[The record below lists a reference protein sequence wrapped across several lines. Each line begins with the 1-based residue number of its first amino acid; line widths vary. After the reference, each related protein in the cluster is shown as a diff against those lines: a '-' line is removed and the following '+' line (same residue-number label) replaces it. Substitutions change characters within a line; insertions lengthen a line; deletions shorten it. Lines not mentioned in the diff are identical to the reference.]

1 LAATGVATRVAQER
15 GETVGRSAI
24 GYIVRGDTAMN
35 DASTRLVFCTTGI
48 LLRQLQ
54 NEKALSNI
62 THIVI
67 DEVHERNLDSDVL
80 LGILKER
87 LDEYPQLR
95 VILMSATLDQD
106 KFAQYWGV
114 LPPHIHL
121 PGRTFSVQ
129 DFMLEDVLKITG
141 YIPRKNRRGG
151 NGNAWSE
158 TGDENED
165 EGVSP
170 GALVVDEEDVMP
182 DGLSMSEL
190 LNRIDETTVD
200 FDLMSA
206 LVVHLVKQ
214 KTADDDGSILIFLA
228 GVPEISK
235 GIEALRRSCK
245 DLPVLLL
252 PLHGGLQP
260 KEQNSV
266 FRKPDNGKTK
276 IILSTNVAET
286 SVTIP
291 DCTIVV
297 DTYVLVSV
305 FVSLLRLFVSF
316 VHLAKAHRRGFSC
329 LLRCREKQSSFDP
342 VNRMPML
349 VEQFASKASL
359 KQRVSRL
366 LRQLLALPLSLTP
379 LFVVVVAAAASF
391 L

>member
-1 LAATGVATRVAQER
+1 MHCVVPIGKSTQLPAYILEDSPGSVKIVVAQPRRLAATGVATRVAQER
-15 GETVGRSAI
+15 GETVGQANCSI

-54 NEKALSNI
+54 NETALSNI

-106 KFAQYWGV
+106 KFAKYWGV
-114 LPPHIHL
+114 LPPHIHI
-121 PGRTFSVQ
+121 PGRTFPVQ

-141 YIPRKNRRGG
+141 YMPRKNRNNKGRGGG

-158 TGDENED
+158 SDAG
-165 EGVSP
+165 
-170 GALVVDEEDVMP
+170 DEEDEQDVASQQGAPAVDDDDVLP

-190 LNRIDETTVD
+190 LKRVDETKVD
-200 FDLMSA
+200 YDLLSA
-206 LVVHLVKQ
+206 LVVHLVRER
-214 KTADDDGSILIFLA
+214 TADDDGSILIFLA

-245 DLPVLLL
+245 DWPVTLL

-266 FRKPDNGKTK
+266 FRKPDKGKTK

-297 DTYVLVSV
+297 DTYV
-305 FVSLLRLFVSF
+305 
-316 VHLAKAHRRGFSC
+316 
-329 LLRCREKQSSFDP
+329 
-342 VNRMPML
+342 
-349 VEQFASKASL
+349 
-359 KQRVSRL
+359 
-366 LRQLLALPLSLTP
+366 
-379 LFVVVVAAAASF
+379 
-391 L
+391 